1 MKHIKRLLIYV
12 ATLSSLYMAGETVS
26 NAQEADTLAIPEGYM
41 LADSVAIVPSPR
53 ADLSLQGKDIF
64 SVMPSK
70 DAGDAADVRINQSG
84 LIRNSLENHI
94 RGNAGRTIDGYRVRI
109 FFDNRQSARSD
120 SEEME
125 KKFSAAHPD
134 IPVYRSYVNPYFKV
148 TVGDFRTKSEAMMLL
163 RSIVNE
169 FPTAFVVKENIN
181 QTIKLI
187 ELPTQ
192 ELEQRIRKELE
203 ENPVLDENTS
213 NDRDEEEDGPREV
226 SLSDYKE
233 DDSIPSYK
241 LRVNNY
247 GKDERPQYNT
257 FSVKESFTQSLM
269 DQLGFRNL
277 TEHQHAVAAFII
289 GSLDDDGYLRR
300 SIESLVDDLAFR
312 AGIETDEKEVTDMLK
327 IIQEFDP
334 AGVGA
339 RDLRECL
346 LLQIRTL
353 KQTPEVINATKILT
367 DYFTEFT
374 NKHFQKIIARMGIT
388 EEEMKAAMAKILK
401 LNPSPGG
408 QIDDSYND
416 QAQQIV
422 PDFVLTLENGD
433 LKLTMPRFSIP
444 ELRVNKKYADILME
458 AANSS
463 EREKKEAATFVKK
476 KLDSAKWFVEAI
488 KQRHNTLES
497 TMKAIIDYQHDYFM
511 DGDESHLKPMVL
523 KDIAERTGFDIST
536 ISRVVNSKYIETH
549 FGIYSLKYFFS
560 EGLENQEG
568 EEVSTRE
575 LKKALQECVDNEDK
589 HHPLTDDQLVSV
601 MSSKG
606 YKVARRT
613 IAKYRDQLN
622 IPKARLRKEL

>member
-1 MKHIKRLLIYV
+1 MLKQGLELKQ
-12 ATLSSLYMAGETVS
+12 TQKLS
-26 NAQEADTLAIPEGYM
+26 P
-41 LADSVAIVPSPR
+41 
-53 ADLSLQGKDIF
+53 LQI
-64 SVMPSK
+64 
-70 DAGDAADVRINQSG
+70 
-84 LIRNSLENHI
+84 
-94 RGNAGRTIDGYRVRI
+94 
-109 FFDNRQSARSD
+109 
-120 SEEME
+120 
-125 KKFSAAHPD
+125 
-134 IPVYRSYVNPYFKV
+134 
-148 TVGDFRTKSEAMMLL
+148 
-163 RSIVNE
+163 
-169 FPTAFVVKENIN
+169 

-203 ENPVLDENTS
+203 ENPVLDEDAANE
-213 NDRDEEEDGPREV
+213 REEGDDNAPREV
-226 SLSDYKE
+226 SLSEYKE
-233 DDSIPSYK
+233 EDSIPSYK

-269 DQLGFRNL
+269 DQLGFRSL
-277 TEHQHAVAAFII
+277 TEHQYQVASFII

-300 SIESLVDDLAFR
+300 DIESLVDDLAFR
-312 AGIETDEKEVTDMLK
+312 AGIETDEAEVEQMLK
-327 IIQEFDP
+327 IIQDFEP

-346 LLQIRTL
+346 LLQICHLR
-353 KQTPEVINATKILT
+353 QTPDVLNAARILK
-367 DYFTEFT
+367 DHFTEFT
-374 NKHFQKIIARMGIT
+374 NKHFQKIMSRMGLS
-388 EEEMKAAMAKILK
+388 EQELKAAILKIVK
-401 LNPSPGG
+401 LNPAPGG
-408 QIDDSYND
+408 QIDDTYND

-422 PDFVLTLENGD
+422 PDFVLNLENGE

-444 ELRVNKKYADILME
+444 ELRVNRKYADILLE

-497 TMKAIIDYQHDYFM
+497 TMRAIVDYQHDYFM

-523 KDIAERTGFDIST
+523 KDIAEKTGFDIST

-560 EGLENQEG
+560 EGLENQDG

-575 LKKALQECVDNEDK
+575 LKKTLQELVDGENK
-589 HHPLTDDQLVSV
+589 RKPFTDDQLVSE
-601 MSSKG
+601 MTSRG

>member
-1 MKHIKRLLIYV
+1 MLKQGLELKQ
-12 ATLSSLYMAGETVS
+12 TQKLS
-26 NAQEADTLAIPEGYM
+26 P
-41 LADSVAIVPSPR
+41 
-53 ADLSLQGKDIF
+53 LQI
-64 SVMPSK
+64 
-70 DAGDAADVRINQSG
+70 
-84 LIRNSLENHI
+84 
-94 RGNAGRTIDGYRVRI
+94 
-109 FFDNRQSARSD
+109 
-120 SEEME
+120 
-125 KKFSAAHPD
+125 
-134 IPVYRSYVNPYFKV
+134 
-148 TVGDFRTKSEAMMLL
+148 
-163 RSIVNE
+163 
-169 FPTAFVVKENIN
+169 

-388 EEEMKAAMAKILK
+388 EEEMKAAMAIILK
-401 LNPSPGG
+401 LINPSPGG

>member
-1 MKHIKRLLIYV
+1 MLKQGLELKQ
-12 ATLSSLYMAGETVS
+12 TQKLS
-26 NAQEADTLAIPEGYM
+26 P
-41 LADSVAIVPSPR
+41 
-53 ADLSLQGKDIF
+53 LQI
-64 SVMPSK
+64 
-70 DAGDAADVRINQSG
+70 
-84 LIRNSLENHI
+84 
-94 RGNAGRTIDGYRVRI
+94 
-109 FFDNRQSARSD
+109 
-120 SEEME
+120 
-125 KKFSAAHPD
+125 
-134 IPVYRSYVNPYFKV
+134 
-148 TVGDFRTKSEAMMLL
+148 
-163 RSIVNE
+163 
-169 FPTAFVVKENIN
+169 

-458 AANSS
+458 AAKSS